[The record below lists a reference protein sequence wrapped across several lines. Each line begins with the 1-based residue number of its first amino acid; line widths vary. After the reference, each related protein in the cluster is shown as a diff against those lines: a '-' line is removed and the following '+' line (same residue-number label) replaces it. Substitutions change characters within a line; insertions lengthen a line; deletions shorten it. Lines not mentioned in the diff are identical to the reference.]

1 MIGKT
6 SIGRSFKGCCAYNM
20 EKVERG
26 KGEVILSQGVRDYEQ
41 GAMVADFVRQ
51 AQMNPDL
58 SRSVWHTAISFDP
71 QDEARLRA
79 DPQLMHQVASEY
91 LKGMGLAQ
99 SQYVVIRHRDTAHA
113 HFHIVAN
120 RVANDG
126 QTVSD
131 GHNYSRSE
139 KLLRQIERQ
148 YQLTPMNEQAQRQN
162 VENLPDRDRSRI
174 EIRDQV
180 RESLSRSTSG
190 QELREDLA
198 RHHIAMMVNRD
209 KAGQPRGISFE
220 QVKQVDNG
228 EEIRIAFK
236 GSKLHQN
243 LGMSQIQQQLR
254 ENAQLRQKHA
264 IEIDKEKE
272 RGKGVKPEIA
282 PQIEEKQLKRGN
294 GRSM

>member
-26 KGEVILSQGVRDYEQ
+26 KGEVILSQGVRDYER

-51 AQMNPDL
+51 ASMNPDL
-58 SRSVWHTAISFDP
+58 SRTVWHTAISFDP
-71 QDEARLRA
+71 KDEARLRA
-79 DPQLMHQVASEY
+79 DPQLMQKVASDY
-91 LKGMGLAQ
+91 LTGMGLDQ
-99 SQYVVIRHRDTAHA
+99 SQYVVIRHRDTPHA

-120 RVANDG
+120 RVTNDG

-131 GHNYSRSE
+131 SHNFSRSE
-139 KLLRQIERQ
+139 KLLRQIEQ
-148 YQLTPMNEQAQRQN
+148 NYQLTPMKEQAQRQSL
-162 VENLPDRDRSRI
+162 ENLPDRDRSRI

-180 RESLSRSTSG
+180 WDSLSRSASG

-198 RHHIAMMVNRD
+198 RYNISMIVNRD
-209 KAGQPRGISFE
+209 RAGQTRGISFE
-220 QVKQVDNG
+220 QVKADENG
-228 EEIRIAFK
+228 EEIKVAFK

-243 LGMSQIQQQLR
+243 LGMGQIQEQLSL
-254 ENAQLRQKHA
+254 NAQLRQKHA
-264 IEIDKEKE
+264 IEIDREKE
-272 RGKGVKPEIA
+272 RVKAEEVEKS
-282 PQIEEKQLKRGN
+282 PQIEDKSLKRGN

>member
-6 SIGRSFKGCCAYNM
+6 SIGRSFKGCCSYNM
-20 EKVERG
+20 EKVEKG
-26 KGEVILSQGVRDYEQ
+26 KGEVILSQGVRDYER

-58 SRSVWHTAISFDP
+58 SRSVWHTAVSFDP
-71 QDEARLRA
+71 QDEARLQA
-79 DPQLMHQVASEY
+79 DPQLMHKVASAY
-91 LKGMGLAQ
+91 LTGMGLDQ
-99 SQYVVIRHRDTAHA
+99 SQYVVIRHRDTTHA

-131 GHNYSRSE
+131 SHNFSRSE
-139 KLLRQIERQ
+139 KLLRQIEQ
-148 YQLTPMNEQAQRQN
+148 TYQLTPMKEQAQRQSLDK
-162 VENLPDRDRSRI
+162 LPDRDRSRI

-180 RESLSRSTSG
+180 RESMSRSASG

-198 RHHIAMMVNRD
+198 RYNISMIVNRD

-220 QVKQVDNG
+220 RVKTDENG
-228 EEIRIAFK
+228 EEVRTAFK

-243 LGMSQIQQQLR
+243 LGMGQIQEQLGL
-254 ENAQLRQKHA
+254 NVQLRQKRA
-264 IEIDKEKE
+264 IEIEKE
-272 RGKGVKPEIA
+272 IERAKAQNIEKS
-282 PQIEEKQLKRGN
+282 PQIEDKTLKRGY

>member
-6 SIGRSFKGCCAYNM
+6 SIGRSFKGCCSYNM

-26 KGEVILSQGVRDYEQ
+26 KGEVILSQGVRDYER

-58 SRSVWHTAISFDP
+58 SRSVWHTAVSFDP

-79 DPQLMHQVASEY
+79 DPQLMQKVANDY
-91 LKGMGLAQ
+91 LTGMGLDQ
-99 SQYVVIRHRDTAHA
+99 SQYVVIRHTDTAHA

-126 QTVSD
+126 QTISD

-139 KLLRQIERQ
+139 KLLRQIEQNYR
-148 YQLTPMNEQAQRQN
+148 LTPMQEQAERLSI
-162 VENLPDRDRSRI
+162 ENLPDRDRSRI

-180 RESLSRSTSG
+180 RESLSRSASNV
-190 QELREDLA
+190 ELGEDLA
-198 RHHIAMMVNRD
+198 RHHILMIINRD
-209 KAGQPRGISFE
+209 QAGQPRGYSFE
-220 QVKQVDNG
+220 QVKAQENG
-228 EEIRIAFK
+228 EETRIAFK

-243 LGMSQIQQQLR
+243 LGMSQIQEQLDL
-254 ENAQLRQKHA
+254 NAQLRQKHA
-264 IEIDKEKE
+264 IEVEREKE
-272 RGKGVKPEIA
+272 RVKAQEVEKSR
-282 PQIEEKQLKRGN
+282 QIEDKALKRGYD
-294 GRSM
+294 RSM

>member
-20 EKVERG
+20 QKVEMG
-26 KGEVILSQGVRDYEQ
+26 KGEILMSQGVRDYER

-51 AQMNPDL
+51 ASMNPDL
-58 SRSVWHTAISFDP
+58 SRSVWHTAVSFDP
-71 QDEARLRA
+71 KDEARLQA
-79 DPQLMHQVASEY
+79 DPQLMQKVASDY
-91 LKGMGLAQ
+91 LRGMGLDQ

-131 GHNYSRSE
+131 SHNFSRSE
-139 KLLRQIERQ
+139 KLLRQIEQQ
-148 YQLTPMNEQAQRQN
+148 YQLTPMKEQAQRLR

-198 RHHIAMMVNRD
+198 RYHIAMIVNQN
-209 KAGQPRGISFE
+209 KAGQSRGYTFE
-220 QVKQVDNG
+220 QVKAQENG
-228 EEIRIAFK
+228 EETHIAFK

-243 LGMSQIQQQLR
+243 LGMSQIQEQLSL
-254 ENAQLRQKHA
+254 NAQLRQKHA
-264 IEIDKEKE
+264 IEIDREKE
-272 RGKGVKPEIA
+272 RVKGIKPEIA
-282 PQIEEKQLKRGN
+282 PQIEDKTLKRGI
-294 GRSM
+294 GRSL

>member
-6 SIGRSFKGCCAYNM
+6 SIGRSFKGCCGYNLQ
-20 EKVERG
+20 KVEMG
-26 KGEVILSQGVRDYEQ
+26 KGEILLSQGVRDYEL

-58 SRSVWHTAISFDP
+58 SRSVWHTAVSFDP
-71 QDEARLRA
+71 KDEARLRA
-79 DPQLMHQVASEY
+79 DPQLMQQVASEY
-91 LKGMGLAQ
+91 LKGMGLDQ
-99 SQYVVIRHRDTAHA
+99 SQYVVIRHTDTAHA

-131 GHNYSRSE
+131 SHNFSRSE
-139 KLLRQIERQ
+139 TLLRQIEQQ
-148 YQLTPMNEQAQRQN
+148 YQLTPMKEQAQRMSL
-162 VENLPDRDRSRI
+162 ENLPDRDRSRI

-198 RHHIAMMVNRD
+198 RHHIAMIVNRD
-209 KAGQPRGISFE
+209 GAGQPRGISFE
-220 QVKQVDNG
+220 RVKAQENG
-228 EEIRIAFK
+228 EAIKVAFK

-243 LGMSQIQQQLR
+243 LGMGQIQQQLSL
-254 ENAQLRQKHA
+254 NAQLRQKHA

-272 RGKGVKPEIA
+272 RVKGIKPEIA
-282 PQIEEKQLKRGN
+282 PQIEEKQLKRGY
-294 GRSM
+294 GRRM